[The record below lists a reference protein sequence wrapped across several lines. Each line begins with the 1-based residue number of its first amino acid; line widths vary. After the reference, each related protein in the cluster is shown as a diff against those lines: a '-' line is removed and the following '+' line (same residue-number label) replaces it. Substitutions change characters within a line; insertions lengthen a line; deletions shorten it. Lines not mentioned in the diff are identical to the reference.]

1 MPAAEFDTD
10 RNPPRSELLVVE
22 QAADPVSQPDEDAQ
36 FTAAAPPDDSEI
48 RDGAGT
54 TAQPVCRRPSLSEM
68 SVMVTHLFAALGG
81 RLPDGA
87 TVTASHVGGE
97 PAETPS
103 STASEEQVADQQSS
117 PFQDRVVRNRALVFL
132 FGRTA
137 VSEPPVAPAA
147 QVATAADENQMS
159 RSATAET
166 ADDEG
171 ASAIAATDSEPPRSN
186 ENPSLAATSADI
198 DAQLPTLADDISAPQ
213 ETATRESGE
222 NERAELPVA
231 VLVIVNPVDSGGEI
245 FYLVDGESF
254 ALRPGNR
261 IACPPSVSGESP
273 FTAAIRSAIAK
284 RRCWRAGSSFAS
296 LCRAGHS

>member
-1 MPAAEFDTD
+1 
-10 RNPPRSELLVVE
+10 
-22 QAADPVSQPDEDAQ
+22 
-36 FTAAAPPDDSEI
+36 
-48 RDGAGT
+48 
-54 TAQPVCRRPSLSEM
+54 
-68 SVMVTHLFAALGG
+68 
-81 RLPDGA
+81 
-87 TVTASHVGGE
+87 
-97 PAETPS
+97 
-103 STASEEQVADQQSS
+103 
-117 PFQDRVVRNRALVFL
+117 
-132 FGRTA
+132 
-137 VSEPPVAPAA
+137 
-147 QVATAADENQMS
+147 MS

-254 ALRPGNR
+254 ALRPGESHRLPAERERR
-261 IACPPSVSGESP
+261 IAFHRGDSFGDSETTLLAGRFEFRVTLQGWALVTSP
-273 FTAAIRSAIAK
+273 IDADR
-284 RRCWRAGSSFAS
+284 
-296 LCRAGHS
+296 